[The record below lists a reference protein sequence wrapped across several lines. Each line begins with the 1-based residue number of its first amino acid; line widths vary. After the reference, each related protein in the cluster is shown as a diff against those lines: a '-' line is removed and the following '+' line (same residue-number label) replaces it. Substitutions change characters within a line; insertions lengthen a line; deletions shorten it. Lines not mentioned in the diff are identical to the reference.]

1 MTDQLY
7 VRWAD
12 GAVVEGP
19 MPLPRDIP
27 GVINFNLH
35 PNPSEYGWYAFEQTT
50 IPEGKVSVTYGDDL
64 YAHLGHVFRTHIL
77 EDAPPPPPPPV
88 PREATAAQCRLALYD
103 VGLLDDVEAMIA
115 EHPYPPVRI
124 WFSHAQN
131 WERGNP
137 YVAAMAIELGLTE
150 AQVDDLF
157 RAAALKV

>member
-1 MTDQLY
+1 MTTQQY

-27 GVINFNLH
+27 GVINFHLH
-35 PNPSEYGWYAFEQTT
+35 PAPSMFGWYPFEEDP
-50 IPEGKVSVTYGDDL
+50 IPSGMVSTGYIDTMQGFVP
-64 YAHLGHVFRTHIL
+64 HIKRTHTL
-77 EDAPPPPPPPV
+77 ADAPPPPPPPV
-88 PREATAAQCRLALYD
+88 PHQVTTAQCRLALYD
-103 VGLLDDVEAMIA
+103 AGLLDDVEAMIA
-115 EHPYPPVRI
+115 THPYPPVRI
-124 WFSHAQN
+124 WFAHAQN
-131 WERGNP
+131 WERNNP

>member
-1 MTDQLY
+1 MTLY

-27 GVINFNLH
+27 GVLNFHLV
-35 PNPSEYGWYAFEQTT
+35 PNPGAYGWYPFEQTA
-50 IPEGKVSVTYGDDL
+50 IPSGKVSAGYTDSLFPDGLSVL
-64 YAHLGHVFRTHIL
+64 RTHTL
-77 EDAPPPPPPPV
+77 EDAPPPPPPSQ
-88 PREATAAQCRLALYD
+88 ATAAQCRLALYD
-103 VGLLDDVEAMIA
+103 AGLLDDVEAMIA
-115 EHPYPPVRI
+115 THPYPPVRI
-124 WFSHAQN
+124 WFAHAQT
-131 WERGNP
+131 WERGSP